1 MNRAL
6 EELKKYGFEFDNIW
20 DNGFQISYT
29 FLEIGKS
36 TNDRILIITK
46 LDTEWLVLGCWNDGS
61 MKSCTIPYDVIKTAF
76 EVIQQMEFVK
86 DENGRLLQ
94 I

>member
-1 MNRAL
+1 MNGVF
-6 EELKKYGFEFDNIW
+6 EELKKYGFEFDNMW

-36 TNDRILIITK
+36 TTDRILIITK
-46 LDTEWLVLGCWNDGS
+46 MDTEWLVLGCWNDGS

-76 EVIQQMEFVK
+76 EAIEQMNDCCES
-86 DENGRLLQ
+86 N
-94 I
+94 